1 MTLRA
6 TRSNQIFVLTIV
18 VCLALISTSHASA
31 QSLSNSISNMPP
43 LADFVV
49 EVSNGQADVLRG
61 IYIPDLLAAPVVQQP
76 TERSDYVSYLENTV
90 TQFGLASKFGAT
102 GLLAHNNLAGKD
114 FAHLRS
120 GQEIYLVYGD
130 GHLSVVK
137 VTEILRYRAL
147 EPQNIA
153 SDFVSLDDGDLLTA
167 TKLFSKVYDK
177 PGQVTF
183 QTCIAAAGNP
193 SWGRLFIIA
202 TPLGE

>member
-6 TRSNQIFVLTIV
+6 TRSIQYFVLTIV
-18 VCLALISTSHASA
+18 VYLALISTSHAGA

-43 LADFVV
+43 LADFVA
-49 EVSNGQADVLRG
+49 EVGNGQADDLRG

-76 TERSDYVSYLENTV
+76 TERGDYVSNLENTV
-90 TQFGLASKFGAT
+90 TQFGFASKFGVT
-102 GLLAHNNLAGKD
+102 GLLAHNHLAGKD
-114 FAHLRS
+114 FTHLRS

-130 GHLSVVK
+130 GHLLVVK
-137 VTEILRYRAL
+137 VTEILRYQAL
-147 EPQNIA
+147 EPQNVA

-167 TKLFSKVYDK
+167 TKLFSKLYGK
-177 PGQVTF
+177 PGQVTL
-183 QTCIAAAGNP
+183 QTCIAATGNP